1 MTPHPFT
8 PHTFAEA
15 AESYVQHGGEARYL
29 ARILPALG
37 ARPVHEIT
45 PMEVRQLALELMPD
59 GRPSS
64 RNRMIITPT
73 RSVLY
78 HAHELGWRLPA
89 RIRLFPVPRGAGVRP
104 ATRRWTERF
113 VEQCDA
119 DGLPHLAACVLFMQ
133 GTGARVSEA
142 IALLGRDVDLGRRL
156 AVLRKTKTQ
165 TDSPRFLPDH
175 VAERIRALGAGPDDR
190 VFRYTSRFSVNE
202 RIWAVCD
209 RAKLPRLSS
218 HRVGRHAFAT
228 NALNAGVSVRVAMD
242 AGGWRSSVIFLET
255 YAHTIDAGRTVA
267 DRFNQL
273 HHQDQF

>member
-1 MTPHPFT
+1 MTPHSFT

-15 AESYVQHGGEARYL
+15 AASYVQHGGEARYL
-29 ARILPALG
+29 PRLLAVLG
-37 ARPVHEIT
+37 DRLVHEIT
-45 PMEVRQLALELMPD
+45 PMEVRQLALDLMPD
-59 GRPSS
+59 GAASS
-64 RNRMIITPT
+64 RNRMVITPA

-89 RIRLFPVPRGAGVRP
+89 RIRLFPVSRGARARP

-113 VEQCDA
+113 VEQCEA
-119 DGLPHLAACVLFMQ
+119 DDLPHLAACVLFMQ

-142 IALLGRDVDLGRRL
+142 VALLGRDVDLGRRL
-156 AVLRKTKTQ
+156 AILRKTKTE
-165 TDSPRFLPDH
+165 TDSRRFLPDH
-175 VAERIRALGAGPDDR
+175 VAERIRALAPGPDDR

-209 RAKLPRLSS
+209 RAGLPRLSS